1 MYLSMYG
8 CRNDINLHKIE
19 KQLYNYEHIKKWKQ
33 NKIKRI
39 CTFTQKNI
47 SIYSII
53 DMCEGYLQKIVDI
66 EELLVE
72 FITLENREK

>member
-19 KQLYNYEHIKKWKQ
+19 KQFYNYEHIIEWKQ

-39 CTFTQKNI
+39 CPFTQKNV
-47 SIYSII
+47 
-53 DMCEGYLQKIVDI
+53 L
-66 EELLVE
+66 
-72 FITLENREK
+72 